1 MKKLLLAAAL
11 GAGAVMPTMAVAT
24 PQTDDEKLA
33 YALGIIVGE
42 RIYGDFG
49 ELDYDQLLAGI
60 KASSDEASWALT
72 RAEIGEVMQSAQQ
85 RLQQQQAAEAQAQA
99 ESARIAGE
107 AYLQAN
113 AAKDG
118 VTVTESGLQYRYLNQ
133 GDGATPTAQSR
144 VKVHY
149 TGSLIDGTV
158 FDSSVQRG
166 EPVEFQVSQ
175 LIAGWVEALQLMK
188 VGDKLEITVPFDLGY
203 GPAGA
208 PPNIPPFATLV
219 FEMELLE
226 ITAE

>member
-11 GAGAVMPTMAVAT
+11 SAT
-24 PQTDDEKLA
+24 ALTSIAAPQTDDEKLA

-49 ELDYDQLLAGI
+49 ELDYDQLAAGLR
-60 KASSDEASWALT
+60 AASDEASWALT

-85 RLQQQQAAEAQAQA
+85 RLQQEQAAQAQA
-99 ESARIAGE
+99 DSEAARVAGE

-113 AAKDG
+113 AQKDG
-118 VTVTESGLQYRYLNQ
+118 VIVTESGLQYRYLNQ
-133 GDGATPTAQSR
+133 GDGAMPSASSR

-149 TGSLIDGTV
+149 TGSLIDGSV

-175 LIAGWVEALQLMK
+175 LIQGWVEALQLMK

-208 PPNIPPFATLV
+208 PPNIPPFSTLI